1 MGVDI
6 LLITC
11 GTVEPYMWYAPVG
24 RFTMKEEGDW
34 LRLKTEDGMEQDVL
48 RRAGEP
54 KEAWQARAISALERF
69 VNRAA

>member
-1 MGVDI
+1 
-6 LLITC
+6 
-11 GTVEPYMWYAPVG
+11 MWYAPVG

-48 RRAGEP
+48 RRPGEA
-54 KEAWQARAISALERF
+54 KEDWNARALAALERF

>member
-1 MGVDI
+1 
-6 LLITC
+6 
-11 GTVEPYMWYAPVG
+11 MWYAPVG

-48 RRAGEP
+48 RRPGEV
-54 KEAWQARAISALERF
+54 KEDWQARALSALERY

>member
-11 GTVEPYMWYAPVG
+11 GPMEHCMWYAPVG

-34 LRLKTEDGMEQDVL
+34 LRLRTEEGAGQDVL
-48 RRAGEP
+48 RRPGER
-54 KEAWQARAISALERF
+54 KEEWQARAIAALERF
-69 VNRAA
+69 VNAA